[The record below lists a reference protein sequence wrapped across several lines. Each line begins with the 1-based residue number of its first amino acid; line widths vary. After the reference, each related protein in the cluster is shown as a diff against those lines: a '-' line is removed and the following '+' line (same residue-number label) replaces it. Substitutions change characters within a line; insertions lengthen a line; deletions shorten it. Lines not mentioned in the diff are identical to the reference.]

1 MSDHFSSIELEI
13 RDNTDTAMSASY
25 LEIHL
30 NIGSKGHLI
39 RKHYDKR
46 DDLNLTVVNFP
57 FICSSI
63 PTASAYGAYISQ
75 SIRCSRACDSYQEFL
90 DRGLLLTRKLL
101 Y

>member
-1 MSDHFSSIELEI
+1 LSDCFSSIELEI

-25 LEIHL
+25 LEIHP

-57 FICSSI
+57 FICSNI
-63 PTASAYGAYISQ
+63 PAATSYGVCISQ
-75 SIRCSRACDSYQEFL
+75 LI
-90 DRGLLLTRKLL
+90 
-101 Y
+101 